1 MQLLLTFEPSI
12 VERSASLLTRL
23 VEDNP
28 TLPRLYLS
36 GAFFFAL
43 MYTGSNVLPL
53 IRFLHVAHLQQLYQ
67 DEESGSASGLA
78 ARSYLTLILP
88 QAMVCC
94 LEVHGPDQF
103 ADGGNGSS
111 QHASAHHDAPSSAH
125 HDAPSPPRPPQVHG
139 PDKFAEIFLG
149 EFDTPEY
156 IWNHEMRRRM
166 IEKLSL
172 HVGEFPILLQANCTA
187 KYDYCPLPR
196 IAYPEL
202 AEEIFCHR
210 YA

>member
-1 MQLLLTFEPSI
+1 M
-12 VERSASLLTRL
+12 
-23 VEDNP
+23 
-28 TLPRLYLS
+28 
-36 GAFFFAL
+36 
-43 MYTGSNVLPL
+43 
-53 IRFLHVAHLQQLYQ
+53 
-67 DEESGSASGLA
+67 
-78 ARSYLTLILP
+78 
-88 QAMVCC
+88 
-94 LEVHGPDQF
+94 
-103 ADGGNGSS
+103 
-111 QHASAHHDAPSSAH
+111 
-125 HDAPSPPRPPQVHG
+125 HG

-166 IEKLSL
+166 IEKLAL
-172 HVGEFPILLQANCTA
+172 HVGEFPLLLQANCTA

>member
-12 VERSASLLTRL
+12 VERAASLLTRL

-94 LEVHGPDQF
+94 LEVHGPD
-103 ADGGNGSS
+103 
-111 QHASAHHDAPSSAH
+111 
-125 HDAPSPPRPPQVHG
+125 
-139 PDKFAEIFLG
+139 KFAEIFLG
-149 EFDTPEY
+149 EFDTHD
-156 IWNHEMRRRM
+156 I
-166 IEKLSL
+166 
-172 HVGEFPILLQANCTA
+172 
-187 KYDYCPLPR
+187 
-196 IAYPEL
+196 
-202 AEEIFCHR
+202 
-210 YA
+210 